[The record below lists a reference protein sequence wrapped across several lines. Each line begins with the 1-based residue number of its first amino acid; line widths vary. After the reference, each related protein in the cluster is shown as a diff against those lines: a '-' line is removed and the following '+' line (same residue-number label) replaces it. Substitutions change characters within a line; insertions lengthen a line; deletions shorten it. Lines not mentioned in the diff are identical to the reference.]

1 MRTGSDHIDRRSAR
15 GRAALPLALLVACLC
30 VLAAASTGAPAQ
42 SLQQKFDRKQSELSK
57 VKDERASLATTIA
70 EDNRRVNDLIAEVA
84 AVRDRAAEVRARL
97 DAKQAELDRATAALE
112 RERRHLVVLKA
123 RLRRALG
130 VLREELVAIYKSG
143 DPDTLS
149 VVMESA
155 SWADVVAQTEYL
167 ESMQNHY
174 ESVVG
179 RVRTLRDQ
187 TRDAVARLRA
197 ARERI
202 EAARDA
208 IAADQRRI
216 EADLAEMEQR
226 KAELDAVRAARQSK
240 IDALQSREAALSDN
254 LSAIADQLASG
265 PGTSAPANAVAA
277 PQPGQS
283 ATLLPNGLAAPPA
296 SAPAPVQAAIQAAN
310 SIVGRPYIWGG
321 GHGSWESA
329 GYDCSGS
336 VSFALH
342 GGGFLDSPLDS
353 TGLSTWG
360 VPGAGSWI
368 TVYANAGHA
377 YAVIAGLRWDTSDT
391 GGSGPGWA
399 SDMRSSA
406 GFIARHPSG
415 Y

>member
-30 VLAAASTGAPAQ
+30 LLAAVAVGAPAQ

-112 RERRHLVVLKA
+112 RERRHLAVLKA

-240 IDALQSREAALSDN
+240 IDALQGREAALSDN

-265 PGTSAPANAVAA
+265 AGTSAPENAAPA
-277 PQPGQS
+277 PQPGES

-296 SAPAPVQAAIQAAN
+296 SAPAAVQAAIQAAN
-310 SIVGRPYIWGG
+310 NIVGRPYIWGG

-336 VSFALH
+336 VSYALH

-360 VPGAGSWI
+360 VPGPGSWI
-368 TVYANAGHA
+368 TVYANSGHA

-399 SDMRSSA
+399 SDLRSSA